1 MMKSW
6 KKTALLVLVLILALS
21 LFGCGGG
28 EQAVEETPEPAGGE
42 ETPEAAEGEETPEPS
57 SGEPIKLVASH
68 VLGPTHPYQPGFEL
82 MAEIVNERSNGQM
95 EIEIFHSASLAEEG
109 DAIEA
114 LQMGTIDI
122 TTVSAAPMTGFVKEY
137 MASDLPFIFASPEE
151 AFAFYD
157 GKVGDRLFELT
168 EPIGL
173 VGLAWWEN
181 GFRNFTTQD
190 TAIHMPADM
199 EGLKMRTMSSP
210 VHMASIRALGGNA
223 VPIPF
228 GELYSALQQGVV
240 DGQENPIANI
250 HAMRFYEVQDYVI
263 LSRHF
268 HDPSPLFISQIT
280 WDKLNDE
287 QKQIIQDAAIEA
299 RDYMRQLG
307 IDQEAGLI
315 EEIKATG
322 TEVVELTPEQVEMF
336 QEATKDVYKE
346 FEDQIGEEYMQL
358 FFEELGR

>member
-6 KKTALLVLVLILALS
+6 KNAAILVVVLIFALN

-28 EQAVEETPEPAGGE
+28 APAGEQETETPVSSAEPM
-42 ETPEAAEGEETPEPS
+42 
-57 SGEPIKLVASH
+57 KLVASH
-68 VLGPTHPYQPGFEL
+68 VLGPTHPYQPGFER
-82 MAEIVNERSNGQM
+82 MAEIVEERTNG
-95 EIEIFHSASLAEEG
+95 EIVIEIFHSASLAEEEE
-109 DAIEA
+109 AIEA
-114 LQMGTIDI
+114 LQIGTIDI

-137 MASDLPFIFASPEE
+137 MASDLPFIFANPED

-157 GKVGDRLFELT
+157 GEVGDKLFELT

-181 GFRNFTTQD
+181 GFRNFTTKN
-190 TAIHMPADM
+190 TPIHTPSDM
-199 EGLKMRTMSSP
+199 RGLKMRTMSSP

-240 DGQENPIANI
+240 DGQENPVANI
-250 HAMRFYEVQDYVI
+250 HAMRFNEVQEYVI

-268 HDPSPLFISQIT
+268 HDPSPLFISQLT

-287 QKQIIQDAAIEA
+287 QKQIIQEAAIEA
-299 RDYMRQLG
+299 RDYMRQVG

-315 EEIKATG
+315 EELRASG
-322 TEVVELTPEQVEMF
+322 TEIIELTPEEVRMF

-346 FEDQIGEEYMQL
+346 FEDQIGEEYMQ
-358 FFEELGR
+358 FFFDHLNR